1 MNLITGC
8 RDARN
13 SIIKKRLG
21 RARLNVLRFTTFFP
35 HVLFTRSLSKNVL
48 HMIFFPG
55 AIYIS
60 PYMYI
65 SYIYKFTQSCSL
77 LIAKINSEFLRKIVS
92 TKFSLTRSSFI
103 DRDRIEYYWIPV
115 MLFNRFTKRL
125 KRRTEKA
132 LKKRKKEKGCVM
144 KFQILNR
151 RFWRVQLQR
160 CKYKSDSWH

>member
-55 AIYIS
+55 GIYIS

-132 LKKRKKEKGCVM
+132 LKKRKKEKGSVM
-144 KFQILNR
+144 KFQILDR